1 MRFRS
6 IVLTT
11 VFFSVATCLLIHSLS
26 VSQLQS
32 IASLADTFPKRP
44 ITITVEDEYRADRPA
59 QDAMFKPTR
68 HVRRVD
74 TSGRPRFTAI
84 EEKVIGVNESR
95 RVYLDFEKN
104 GGFKHIPAEFL
115 DHAKEL
121 IFRYQRAITK
131 KASVRAILCD
141 QGDSSGTVPSQLK
154 PHVVHDDYNT
164 TTYNWFL
171 IEYKT
176 YGFARPRSSPRLAD
190 KRKYCDWRSW
200 TREITQKQKDETSDD
215 TDRGYISSHS
225 VEIGCL

>member
-26 VSQLQS
+26 VSQPQPIEILD
-32 IASLADTFPKRP
+32 DTFPKRP
-44 ITITVEDEYRADRPA
+44 ITITVVDEYKADRSLGA
-59 QDAMFKPTR
+59 NDKFLAST

-84 EEKVIGVNESR
+84 EEKVIGGNESR

-104 GGFKHIPAEFL
+104 GGFKDIPDKFL
-115 DHAKEL
+115 KRAKEL

-190 KRKYCDWRSW
+190 KRKYRR
-200 TREITQKQKDETSDD
+200 TLTQDD
-215 TDRGYISSHS
+215 TLKDDCSLRL
-225 VEIGCL
+225 GCHILQRKLETASP

>member
-26 VSQLQS
+26 VSQPQPIEILD
-32 IASLADTFPKRP
+32 DTFPKRP
-44 ITITVEDEYRADRPA
+44 ITITVVDEYKADRSLGA
-59 QDAMFKPTR
+59 NVKFLAST

-190 KRKYCDWRSW
+190 KRKYRR
-200 TREITQKQKDETSDD
+200 TLTQDD
-215 TDRGYISSHS
+215 TLKDDCSLRLGFHILQRKLEPETASP
-225 VEIGCL
+225 

>member
-32 IASLADTFPKRP
+32 TARLADTYPKRP
-44 ITITVEDEYRADRPA
+44 ITITVQDEYQADRPA
-59 QDAMFKPTR
+59 QDAMFKPTH

-74 TSGRPRFTAI
+74 TSGRPRFTAV
-84 EEKVIGVNESR
+84 EEKVVGVNESR
-95 RVYLDFEKN
+95 RVYLDFERN
-104 GGFKHIPAEFL
+104 GGFKHIPDEFL
-115 DHAKEL
+115 DHAKKL

-141 QGDSSGTVPSQLK
+141 QGDSSG
-154 PHVVHDDYNT
+154 VVHDDYNT